1 MANLKGRVLGDDAH
15 KGQAPAAR
23 LGKTRPD
30 RLISTG
36 IVLLGVAV
44 AMMLPLLLSAGKV
57 FFVPLA
63 LAVVLTVTLSPL
75 ADALARLG
83 LYNTLASLAAIFI
96 FLGVMALCVFVIVQ
110 PALGLVAEMPRLL
123 LTINSNI
130 AKLQHDFSVYLRIG
144 RILSRMTGPVTPQ
157 VVVATPSFLEQAAYA
172 TPQVMFETLV
182 TLLTTFL
189 MIESRIRMRRRVLL
203 QRSDLDASLRAARTL
218 RDVQARLSTWLGS
231 VTIINAMLG
240 VLVGLVAWA
249 CGLQSP
255 VMWGGLAA
263 VLNYLPYFGP
273 AIMAALMA
281 AVSLGTSPNLLTGA
295 LAPAL
300 YLAIHAVETNVVT
313 PSLLGRRFAVSP
325 VAILVSISFFT
336 WVWGAI
342 GAVLATPLLIMMLA
356 LGEHLGRPN
365 LIGFL
370 FGEELFLGKPAI
382 PETENSAGPASDQDT
397 NITKS

>member
-1 MANLKGRVLGDDAH
+1 MA
-15 KGQAPAAR
+15 
-23 LGKTRPD
+23 
-30 RLISTG
+30 
-36 IVLLGVAV
+36 
-44 AMMLPLLLSAGKV
+44 LPFLLSEGKV

-63 LAVVLTVTLSPL
+63 LALVLTVTLSPL

-83 LYNTLASLAAIFI
+83 LYNTLASLVSIII
-96 FLGVMALCVFVIVQ
+96 FLGIMALCVFVIVQ
-110 PALGLVAEMPRLL
+110 PALGLVAEMPHLL
-123 LTINSNI
+123 LTINSHI
-130 AKLQHDFSVYLRIG
+130 SKLQHDFSAYLRIG

-189 MIESRIRMRRRVLL
+189 MIESRIRMRRRLLL
-203 QRSDLDASLRAARTL
+203 QRSDLDASLLAARTL

-240 VLVGLVAWA
+240 VVVGLVAWA

-263 VLNYLPYFGP
+263 VFNYLPYFGP
-273 AIMAALMA
+273 AIMAGLMA
-281 AVSLGTSPNLLTGA
+281 AVSLGTSPTLLAGA

-300 YLAIHAVETNVVT
+300 YLSIHALETNVVT

-342 GAVLATPLLIMMLA
+342 GAILATPLLIMMLA
-356 LGEHLGRPN
+356 LGEHIGTPN

-370 FGEELFLGKPAI
+370 FGEELFPERPGI
-382 PETENSAGPASDQDT
+382 PESEDNSG
-397 NITKS
+397 

>member
-15 KGQAPAAR
+15 EGQARAAR

-44 AMMLPLLLSAGKV
+44 AMMLPFLLSAGKV

-110 PALGLVAEMPRLL
+110 PAMGLVAEMPRLL

-281 AVSLGTSPNLLTGA
+281 AVSLGTSPNLLAGA

-342 GAVLATPLLIMMLA
+342 GAILATPLLIMMLA
-356 LGEHLGRPN
+356 LSEHLGTPN

-370 FGEELFLGKPAI
+370 FGEELFLEKPAI
-382 PETENSAGPASDQDT
+382 PETENSAGSALDQDA